1 MEETMA
7 DPKVGDKVGFAKP
20 FLRSIHASAT
30 DDIWRERG
38 EVVEIKSFGKTCP
51 AIAYV
56 RGFQTTS
63 EDGLAHVNIKNIAV
77 VGSFRFAEAEK

>member
-1 MEETMA
+1 MA
-7 DPKVGDKVGFAKP
+7 DPKVGDTVGFAKP

-30 DDIWRERG
+30 DPIWFERG
-38 EVVEIKSFGKTCP
+38 TVESIREYGKGIP
-51 AIAYV
+51 AIALV
-56 RGFQTTS
+56 RGFQTSS